1 MSDALLFALLGIG
14 VFLLLIPVSIRL
26 LKSVLLE
33 DHQSEPEPEPQY
45 GTDQSREREGGNAT
59 H

>member
-33 DHQSEPEPEPQY
+33 DHQSEPEPQY